1 MLLVTGRSTRQLLA
15 QSRRNN
21 SLIGQIR
28 RRRQVVLAPIAAQAK
43 HQLLRHAEGAA
54 RWRGWLE
61 SGRGLLIGDWLLL

>member
-28 RRRQVVLAPIAAQAK
+28 RRQVGLAPIAAQAK

>member
-28 RRRQVVLAPIAAQAK
+28 RRQVVLAPTAAQAK